1 MVDDACCFAGD
12 RRAAVD
18 AAQEANRVKLPGLSN
33 FKWRVD
39 VAISTSSL
47 KRALKPSVLMQMTLD
62 NGKIHTFEMPV
73 EQFHKL
79 RYNVAFVLKE
89 IEDLEKRAV
98 MQGP

>member
-1 MVDDACCFAGD
+1 MYSD

-18 AAQEANRVKLPGLSN
+18 TAQEASRVKLPGLSN

-39 VAISTSSL
+39 VAIATSSL

-79 RYNVAFVLKE
+79 RYVTC
-89 IEDLEKRAV
+89 IEN
-98 MQGP
+98 